1 MKARM
6 IQILIKMTKLKEGK
20 QRKKKELNR
29 KKIKKEMY
37 QK

>member
-1 MKARM
+1 M

-20 QRKKKELNR
+20 QRKKKE
-29 KKIKKEMY
+29 KIKKEMY